1 MAINVGKLP
10 YHIIQLKY
18 VPQRVLL
25 FEGGGTLF
33 GQNPFDTRIFFTRG
47 YPNKNV
53 FETITP
59 IITPLS
65 NPHLLMQAICLFIQK
80 PNMEKSQTIKTNAFA
95 FAMCLCPLMQEMQVL

>member
-1 MAINVGKLP
+1 MP

-25 FEGGGTLF
+25 FEGGGAGVESLF
-33 GQNPFDTRIFFTRG
+33 GQNPFDTRIFFTRD

-65 NPHLLMQAICLFIQK
+65 KPHLLMQAICLFIQK